1 MFSTPAG
8 VAGPEG
14 AYTIYNKDTGYRYM
28 FTSYGWLGTN
38 YNIRVARTDKTFAD
52 VLSGSNP
59 HKQLL
64 DQKDRPVGATYADQV
79 AEGGSLSELWG
90 YKMSGSFQLGDGIEY
105 LGSGHNSVFQ
115 DDDGQ
120 WYLMQHCR
128 KVADAVAYLQVK
140 KILWT
145 EDGWPVISPLVYAG
159 EKEQKIPENMLYGT
173 WDLSSVG
180 ETILEDG
187 VTDVSKSGAYKG
199 SDLPVHSSQV
209 VLQADGTL
217 GDNLGTWDYDGDH
230 TVTLNF
236 EVDGD
241 EDNYEFYKDGDTMK
255 MYVLTGYDKDKRESA
270 LVMTGTNQDS
280 TASFAKKNNQVAQTT
295 KVTTRIDTTPT
306 VVTTSASGNPILGF
320 DNDGNIAYGGDPSVL
335 VDGDTV
341 YVYAGHDTATT
352 DDYIIPEYIC
362 YSSTDLENWTYHGS
376 VFEVNTTTVP
386 WASGSTSAWASQ
398 VLKHNGKYYLYYC
411 TWGNSTYKG
420 YQCIGVATSDS
431 PTGPFENVST
441 TPLINGY
448 TMTTENSSG
457 WNDIDP
463 TGWIETDSNGV
474 EHIYLNWGN
483 SENYTCE
490 LNSDMVSVKDI
501 NGDGSITSADIKHTT
516 INNLEGTYTEAPYLY
531 RRTDENGNYTG
542 KYYLFF
548 AKDWRE
554 QWAYA
559 TTDDIMS
566 GSWDYGALMMTA
578 PATSNTSHGAV
589 FDFKGK
595 TYFVYHNGSLPG
607 GSGFRRVANIQEVQF
622 NDDGS
627 VVPMTEMSVGLTGTM
642 SQIKLSSSNTY
653 VYHEN
658 FENPSGDSDYPLKKQ
673 ILATNTVETLTD
685 DLDSAWEIMPGKADS
700 TNENYVSIQSVNKP
714 GLYICTSGTG
724 VILTQQ
730 DTTAASLAKKMT
742 FKTVEGINGDSGSV
756 SFESVSKK
764 GYFLT
769 VKDGDLTLS
778 DGSDAS
784 ACSFN
789 IITQPADADSSAE

>member
-1 MFSTPAG
+1 
-8 VAGPEG
+8 
-14 AYTIYNKDTGYRYM
+14 
-28 FTSYGWLGTN
+28 
-38 YNIRVARTDKTFAD
+38 
-52 VLSGSNP
+52 
-59 HKQLL
+59 
-64 DQKDRPVGATYADQV
+64 
-79 AEGGSLSELWG
+79 
-90 YKMSGSFQLGDGIEY
+90 
-105 LGSGHNSVFQ
+105 
-115 DDDGQ
+115 
-120 WYLMQHCR
+120 MQHCR

-159 EKEQKIPENMLYGT
+159 EEEQEIPENMLYGT

-180 ETILEDG
+180 ETIFEDD

-236 EVDGD
+236 DVDGD
-241 EDNYEFYKDGDTMK
+241 EDNYEFYKDGDTMT

-280 TASFAKKNNQVAQTT
+280 TESFAKKNNQVAQTT

-306 VVTTSASGNPILGF
+306 TVTKSAGGNPILGF
-320 DNDGNIAYGGDPSVL
+320 DGDGNTLYAGDPAAF

-341 YVYAGHDTATT
+341 YLYAGHDTSTS
-352 DDYIIPEYIC
+352 DGYVMPEWVC
-362 YSSTDLENWTYHGS
+362 YSSKDMKTWTYES
-376 VFEVNTTTVP
+376 VIMKATDISWRVNDTT
-386 WASGSTSAWASQ
+386 AWASQ
-398 VLKHNGKYYLYYC
+398 VIKHGDTYYFYYC
-411 TWGNSTYKG
+411 TTNKNASKYHS
-420 YQCIGVATSDS
+420 IGVAISSS
-431 PTGPFENVST
+431 PTGPFTDIGTALVDGKTLTPENTS
-441 TPLINGY
+441 
-448 TMTTENSSG
+448 E

-463 TGWIETDSNGV
+463 TVWVETVDGE
-474 EHIYLNWGN
+474 EHRYLAWGN
-483 SENYTCE
+483 GEFYVCE
-490 LNSDMVSVKDI
+490 LNEDMTSIKDI
-501 NGDGSITSADIKHTT
+501 SGDGQITSDDIKHQTFT
-516 INNLEGTYTEAPYLY
+516 NLQTDLGYTEAPWIY
-531 RRTDENGNYTG
+531 RQQDENGNYTG
-542 KYYLFF
+542 KYYLFAAF
-548 AKDWRE
+548 GWRE
-554 QWAYA
+554 QMGYA
-559 TTDDIMS
+559 TSDSMYGPWDFGGIIMPP
-566 GSWDYGALMMTA
+566 T
-578 PATSNTSHGAV
+578 ATSNTNHPAV
-589 FDFKGK
+589 IDFKGK
-595 TYFVYHNGSLPG
+595 TYFIYHNGSLPW
-607 GSGFRRVANIQEVQF
+607 GSGFRRSVCVEEMTINADGTIDPIQE
-622 NDDGS
+622 
-627 VVPMTEMSVGLTGTM
+627 TSVGLTGTM

-653 VYHEN
+653 IYHEN
-658 FENPSGDSDYPLKKQ
+658 FVNPSGDSDYPLKKQ
-673 ILATNTVETLTD
+673 ISATNTVESLTD

-714 GLYICTSGTG
+714 GLYICVSGTG

-730 DTTAASLAKKMT
+730 DTTATSLAKKMT

-789 IITQPADADSSAE
+789 IITQATVAE